1 MPRKPP
7 PGPMPSSGLY
17 PTVRASDRAWPWGR
31 GWGDVEEAGRGSP
44 DHPVG
49 SEQPLPAGQALTL
62 IIALDVMRKRVARSL
77 TAFSFSPLSAGTRRP
92 SSSFRERCSAT
103 PCLATS
109 SLHVPRSSSFSE
121 RLRMVPWSSLLSA
134 GEGVPSSSSPESSVE
149 RRRVVLR
156 AWRGGGQDGGAGRA
170 ARTERCLGEGGGPPA
185 PQRAGRRGHQLEWQ
199 RLAELCRLQAGW
211 AAPIP
216 DPWEEAESPNH
227 RPGPTA
233 PAAPHCPHLTSLSA
247 LHPPPDP
254 ASGLPLCVP
263 GSTPAHL
270 PRPPWRP
277 PGHSHSPSLL
287 LQGSPKS
294 KATLACGVLRV
305 ETPAVAS
312 QRPYQAGTV
321 PSLGDRQAMGLGE
334 VKSSPTLPPPPHRRL
349 VCLQNRPLTPGC
361 GGPRLTPLLPPP
373 LLGPPVP
380 SAPRPTVWG
389 ALEPG
394 PWPAQPVFE
403 EGLRGECG
411 G

>member
-1 MPRKPP
+1 M
-7 PGPMPSSGLY
+7 
-17 PTVRASDRAWPWGR
+17 
-31 GWGDVEEAGRGSP
+31 
-44 DHPVG
+44 
-49 SEQPLPAGQALTL
+49 
-62 IIALDVMRKRVARSL
+62 
-77 TAFSFSPLSAGTRRP
+77 TAFSFSLLSAGTRRP

-109 SLHVPRSSSFSE
+109 SLQVPRSSSFSE

-185 PQRAGRRGHQLEWQ
+185 PQRAGRRGDQLEWQ
-199 RLAELCRLQAGW
+199 RLAELCRLKAGW

-277 PGHSHSPSLL
+277 PRPQSQPLPAAAGLPEEQGHACLW
-287 LQGSPKS
+287 G
-294 KATLACGVLRV
+294 LACGDTGRGLSTALSGRDC
-305 ETPAVAS
+305 AVP
-312 QRPYQAGTV
+312 RGQAGDGARGGEVQPHAPPAPSPQASLPTEQA
-321 PSLGDRQAMGLGE
+321 PHTGLRGPPAHSPPATPSPGAPGALGTPSYSLGYLGAWPLA
-334 VKSSPTLPPPPHRRL
+334 SPACVRGGAPWRVRR
-349 VCLQNRPLTPGC
+349 VD
-361 GGPRLTPLLPPP
+361 GGPRLCSHFNTSL
-373 LLGPPVP
+373 
-380 SAPRPTVWG
+380 
-389 ALEPG
+389 
-394 PWPAQPVFE
+394 
-403 EGLRGECG
+403 
-411 G
+411 